1 MKKTIIWVILALI
14 SGAILGKLTFDKYE
28 KIDSTNVISYN
39 KNLYSLSLG
48 AYKSLDD
55 MQKKIKDFDRYVY
68 IKYEDNYKAYIAF
81 SKTEDNINKLKKI
94 YNKKNIKTSIDKVEI
109 DNEEFIQNLNEY
121 EKLLDVTDDENS
133 LLIIE
138 NQILACYD
146 EVVVKDE

>member
-39 KNLYSLSLG
+39 KNLYGLSLG
-48 AYKSLDD
+48 EYKSLDD

-68 IKYEDNYKAYIAF
+68 IKYEDYYKAYIAF

-94 YNKKNIKTSIDKVEI
+94 YDKKNIKTSIDKVEI

>member
-1 MKKTIIWVILALI
+1 MKKMFFWIFLALI

-28 KIDSTNVISYN
+28 KIDSSNVISYN
-39 KNLYSLSLG
+39 KKLYGLLLG
-48 AYKSLDD
+48 EFKTLDD
-55 MQKKIKDFDRYVY
+55 MQNKIKDFDRYVY
-68 IKYEDNYKAYIAF
+68 IKYNDKYKAYISF
-81 SKTEDNINKLKKI
+81 SKTEKNINKLKKI
-94 YNKKNIKTSIDKVEI
+94 YDKKNTKVLVDKLEI

-138 NQILACYD
+138 NQLLACYD

>member
-1 MKKTIIWVILALI
+1 MEYIYFFSIL
-14 SGAILGKLTFDKYE
+14 
-28 KIDSTNVISYN
+28 
-39 KNLYSLSLG
+39 
-48 AYKSLDD
+48 
-55 MQKKIKDFDRYVY
+55 IKDFDRYVY

-94 YNKKNIKTSIDKVEI
+94 YDKKNTKTTIDKVEI
-109 DNEEFIQNLNEY
+109 DNEEFIQKLNEY

-133 LLIIE
+133 LIIIE